1 MDGGRISAHYSS
13 SEELHALDL
22 TLLTNDSV
30 LIHVDSSRLL
40 AASANQ
46 FNTCIL
52 KGVPAIGPSTRAWI
66 GRHRFTGL
74 LESSIIL
81 KIIVHTLYGD
91 SCASLSP
98 TFQELVKAVN
108 LFPLYGVQPKDHLAS
123 NQPMYLLLLTHVHSF
138 ALELYTLAAS
148 FDLHDLAVSCSN
160 HLLSF
165 PLSQMTDDMAS
176 LIEPIY
182 LKRLFL
188 LHLGRVD
195 ALKRLLLV
203 SLPLPHE
210 ASQLCTLADQQR
222 AVNAWFMVTSLL
234 MSQARPDLSSISL
247 EWDLTQSEAGIRCY
261 FCKDVMEVR
270 IKAVIADWLMVKST
284 I

>member
-1 MDGGRISAHYSS
+1 MDGGRISAHSPS
-13 SEELHALDL
+13 SESGLYKDLPTPDL
-22 TLLTNDSV
+22 TLLSNDSV

-46 FNTCIL
+46 FNACIL
-52 KGVPAIGPSTRAWI
+52 SDGSSVVSIP
-66 GRHRFTGL
+66 
-74 LESSIIL
+74 ESSIIL

-91 SCASLSP
+91 SCTSLSP
-98 TFQELVKAVN
+98 TFQELAKAVN

-148 FDLHDLAVSCSN
+148 FDLHDLAVSCSC

-165 PLSQMTDDMAS
+165 PLQQMTDDMAS
-176 LIEPIY
+176 LIGPIY
-182 LKRLFL
+182 LKHLFL
-188 LHLGRVD
+188 LHFGRVD
-195 ALKRLLLV
+195 SLKRLLLV

-210 ASQLCTLADQQR
+210 ASQQCTLADQQR
-222 AVNAWFMVTSLL
+222 AVNSWSMATSLIVW
-234 MSQARPDLSSISL
+234 QARADLSSASL
-247 EWDLTQSEAGIRCY
+247 ESDLTQSVARIRCDL
-261 FCKDVMEVR
+261 CKDVMEVR
-270 IKAVIADWLMVKST
+270 IKTVISDWSMVKST